1 MKEIYGWVPWF
12 KSLANTVAE
21 RDKDFLIERA
31 KKVRWTPDGA
41 KPPSLMHGDENIDPF
56 SFIYYIAGRSDTVD
70 NRQRIYSS
78 INKLFGTP
86 ELECVADDEAFSI
99 PSSIRSWSFHQGG
112 KGNPGLLW
120 DLFRNAVQ
128 GVNHMSASDFDESL
142 EIPGVAIRK
151 LTHVLY
157 LISPDEFL
165 PFDERILSLG
175 ISEFG
180 KPQRIDWIRYR
191 EELRRIQNAFPG
203 CAPYEINL
211 FAYLRHAGKITVG
224 RRVFQVSSRVD
235 GATCKTLGVAARL
248 SPPIL
253 GVNTPIVLDFDSV
266 FWS

>member
-41 KPPSLMHGDENIDPF
+41 KPPLLMHGDENIDPF

-128 GVNHMSASDFDESL
+128 GVNHMSASDFDESYSFS
-142 EIPGVAIRK
+142 G
-151 LTHVLY
+151 
-157 LISPDEFL
+157 
-165 PFDERILSLG
+165 
-175 ISEFG
+175 
-180 KPQRIDWIRYR
+180 
-191 EELRRIQNAFPG
+191 
-203 CAPYEINL
+203 
-211 FAYLRHAGKITVG
+211 
-224 RRVFQVSSRVD
+224 
-235 GATCKTLGVAARL
+235 
-248 SPPIL
+248 
-253 GVNTPIVLDFDSV
+253 
-266 FWS
+266 